1 METKDFVIACKP
13 HGLPTVPLKSQ
24 LQNPPD
30 TLLSRTGKD
39 FPDILKP
46 LTPSFWEGGTV
57 HRLDTATSGL
67 VLFARNK
74 AFMDHILSEQQAG
87 RFLKTYKAV
96 CSMPS
101 GPSEFACAAP
111 SAPFVIS
118 SYFKAYGPGRKMV
131 KPETKALR
139 ADSTVLYTTEVKA
152 IEGNVFTVV
161 IARGFRHQIRAHL
174 AWKGFPIE
182 GDSLYNPA
190 FSAVPSGNCVLQLEC
205 TGLKFNLPDGTEFE
219 YSV

>member
-1 METKDFVIACKP
+1 METKDFVIAFKP

-24 LQNPPD
+24 FQDEPD

-57 HRLDTATSGL
+57 HRLDTATAGL
-67 VLFARNK
+67 VLFARNQ

-87 RFLKTYKAV
+87 RFIKTYRAV
-96 CSMPS
+96 CSVPS
-101 GPSEFACAAP
+101 SVSGTPLN
-111 SAPFVIS
+111 APFVIS
-118 SYFKAYGPGRKMV
+118 SYFRAYGPGRKMV
-131 KPETKALR
+131 KPETDVLR
-139 ADSTVLYTTEVKA
+139 ADSAVLYTTEVKS

-190 FSAVPSGNCVLQLEC
+190 FSAVPSGECVLQLEC
-205 TGLKFNLPDGTEFE
+205 TGLKFNLPDGTPFE

>member
-1 METKDFVIACKP
+1 METKDFVIAYKP

-24 LQNPPD
+24 IQDGTD

-57 HRLDTATSGL
+57 HRLDTATAGL

-87 RFLKTYKAV
+87 RFLKTYRAV
-96 CSMPS
+96 CTTGRSL
-101 GPSEFACAAP
+101 P
-111 SAPFVIS
+111 SAPFIIS
-118 SYFKAYGPGRKMV
+118 SYFRAYGPGRKMV
-131 KPETKALR
+131 KPETDALH
-139 ADSTVLYTTEVKA
+139 ADSNVLYTTEVLCV
-152 IEGNVFTVV
+152 EDNVFTVR

-190 FSAVPSGNCVLQLEC
+190 CKETGAVSELQLEC
-205 TGLKFNLPDGTEFE
+205 RALKFNLPDGTEFE
-219 YSV
+219 YSL

>member
-1 METKDFVIACKP
+1 METKDFVIVYKP

-24 LQNPPD
+24 FQDGTD
-30 TLLSRTGKD
+30 TLLTRTGKN

-57 HRLDTATSGL
+57 HRLDTATAGL

-87 RFLKTYKAV
+87 RFLKTYRAV
-96 CSMPS
+96 CTT
-101 GPSEFACAAP
+101 GPSSCE
-111 SAPFVIS
+111 PFVIS
-118 SYFKAYGPGRKMV
+118 SYFRAYGPGRKMV
-131 KPETKALR
+131 KPETDSLK
-139 ADSTVLYTTEVKA
+139 ADSKVLYTTEVLCV
-152 IEGNVFTVV
+152 ENNVFTVR

-190 FSAVPSGNCVLQLEC
+190 CKEAGGNSELQLEC
-205 TGLKFNLPDGTEFE
+205 RALKFNLPDGTVFE
-219 YSV
+219 YSL